1 MITISDFERIDIRMG
16 RIVRA
21 EGFSGAAIVRAA
33 DRPLCL

>member
-1 MITISDFERIDIRMG
+1 MITISDFERIDIRVG

-21 EGFSGAAIVRAA
+21 EGFPGAAIVGAA